1 MVSKFLAKSNGET
14 ILEHTN
20 NLINNFKLLIK
31 LYPNIKVDKRLLLL
45 ACIYHDLG
53 KINTKFQSKLIQ
65 KKEEGIEIPHG
76 ILSTAFINVKELLNN
91 NFTEEDTKIL
101 SYSVALHHERNTL
114 EIENEDL
121 KEEIKNMK
129 NNYEI
134 FKSELKQ
141 LEDKYFEIIKEKHF
155 FLIFP
160 QEIKKISNKY
170 YSLNNRLYSKNLFNK
185 KENTEEIFNKYI
197 ILKGILNKIDYASSS
212 YLNIEEKNDFLNND
226 LEKFLKN
233 ILNKNEWN
241 DLQNFMIQNR
251 NKNVIVVAQTGYGKT
266 EAGLLWIGNNKGFF
280 TLPIRV
286 AINSIYN
293 RITKNIIKEN
303 YENKIG
309 LLHSDFKEFYINNFQ
324 EEKENNL
331 LEYIDKTRQFSL
343 PLTICTIDQLFDF
356 VFKYPG
362 FELKVATLSYS
373 KVVIDE
379 IQMYSPELIAYLIYG
394 IKFITNFDGKFAIMT
409 ATLPKIIPYL
419 LEQENVDFI
428 STTPFINNQKR
439 HNLKILEEKINIE
452 FIKEK
457 YKNNKI
463 LVVCNTIKK
472 AKEIYENLNIPI
484 QEKNLIHSRFIKM
497 DRIKKEKEIL
507 KFANPKR
514 NKKEKNYGIWIG
526 TQVIES
532 SLDLD
537 FDILITEL
545 SDLNGLFQ
553 RMGRCYRNR
562 EINNFQSNCF
572 VFTKECS
579 GIKGKNPIIDKEI
592 HLKSKNV
599 ISKIV
604 GVISEEKKLKLINEV
619 YSYESLKDTKYFEK
633 IIDNINYLKNY
644 NIEYGKSKSEVKK
657 EFRNIFSYDVIPKNI
672 FENNKK
678 EIESYIKIL
687 KSKII
692 SSNDK
697 IDKIKARSN
706 LENFKVTI
714 PDFEYRK
721 IKKENIKK
729 IKINNYE
736 NLTIIKCDYSYE
748 KGIEI

>member
-1 MVSKFLAKSNGET
+1 MWEV
-14 ILEHTN
+14 
-20 NLINNFKLLIK
+20 
-31 LYPNIKVDKRLLLL
+31 
-45 ACIYHDLG
+45 
-53 KINTKFQSKLIQ
+53 Q
-65 KKEEGIEIPHG
+65 
-76 ILSTAFINVKELLNN
+76 
-91 NFTEEDTKIL
+91 
-101 SYSVALHHERNTL
+101 
-114 EIENEDL
+114 
-121 KEEIKNMK
+121 
-129 NNYEI
+129 
-134 FKSELKQ
+134 
-141 LEDKYFEIIKEKHF
+141 
-155 FLIFP
+155 
-160 QEIKKISNKY
+160 
-170 YSLNNRLYSKNLFNK
+170 
-185 KENTEEIFNKYI
+185 
-197 ILKGILNKIDYASSS
+197 
-212 YLNIEEKNDFLNND
+212 
-226 LEKFLKN
+226 
-233 ILNKNEWN
+233 
-241 DLQNFMIQNR
+241 
-251 NKNVIVVAQTGYGKT
+251 
-266 EAGLLWIGNNKGFF
+266 
-280 TLPIRV
+280 
-286 AINSIYN
+286 N
-293 RITKNIIKEN
+293 RITKSIIKEN

-309 LLHSDFKEFYINNFQ
+309 LLHSDFKEFYISNFQ

-373 KVVIDE
+373 KIVIDE

-394 IKFITNFDGKFAIMT
+394 IKFITNFGGKFAIMT

-419 LEQENVDFI
+419 LEQEKFDFV
-428 STTPFINNQKR
+428 STTPFINKQKR

-472 AKEIYENLNIPI
+472 AKEIYEKLDIPI
-484 QEKNLIHSRFIKM
+484 QEKNLIHSRFIKI

-514 NKKEKNYGIWIG
+514 NEEEKKYGIWIG

-562 EINNFQSNCF
+562 EVNNFQYNCF
-572 VFTKECS
+572 VFIKECS

-592 HLKSKNV
+592 HSKSKNA
-599 ISKIV
+599 ISKID
-604 GVISEEKKLKLINEV
+604 GIISEEKKLKLIDEV

-633 IIDNINYLKNY
+633 IIENINYLKNY
-644 NIEYGKSKSEVKK
+644 NIEYGKTKNEVKK
-657 EFRNIFSYDVIPKNI
+657 EFRNIFSYDVIPEII

-687 KSKII
+687 KSKVI

-697 IDKIKARSN
+697 INKIKARSN
-706 LENFKVTI
+706 LEDLKVTI

-729 IKINNYE
+729 IKINNYQI
-736 NLTIIKCDYSYE
+736 LTIIRCDYSYE
-748 KGIEI
+748 KGIEINEK